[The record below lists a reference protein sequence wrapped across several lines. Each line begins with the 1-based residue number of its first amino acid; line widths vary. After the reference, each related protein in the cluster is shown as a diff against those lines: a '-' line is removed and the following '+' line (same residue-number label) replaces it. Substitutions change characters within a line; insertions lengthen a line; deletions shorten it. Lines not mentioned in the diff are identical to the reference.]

1 MRTINYFLL
10 LVILIQFSCKKDDNI
25 TPINTFQGSLFVTL
39 KDPQGIPVQGA
50 FISMGNSS
58 GITDDNGNYF
68 FIDIALTGDDLLVAE
83 KAGYFKG
90 SRRFR
95 SEGSQTQFIH
105 ITLLPQEEQGVF
117 NNSQPATISIDNKSK
132 LKFPANAVVREDGS
146 AYTGNVHVMANAIYG
161 DDALLSNKMP
171 GDLIGLDATGAQS
184 ALGSFGMIAV
194 ELQSDNGDKLQ
205 VAAGKSV
212 EVELAIANNQVNDA
226 PQSIPIW
233 SFDEDKGY
241 WIEEGVATRQG
252 NYYIASLTH
261 FSWWN
266 WDVPLTLTSW
276 SGTVLYHNGNAA
288 QNVSVCFTVKSINT
302 QRCAP
307 TSASGIISAMIP
319 DEPMEIS
326 VVNEC
331 GENMLSFHVSSIHEL
346 MGWNPIKL
354 NESSEIVVSAIQ
366 GIALQCDGLPVTSGF
381 AKVYTGSNV
390 FIFPIKGTDG
400 HYEGSFEHC
409 KGDLISVQFIDATNN
424 LESS

>member
-1 MRTINYFLL
+1 
-10 LVILIQFSCKKDDNI
+10 
-25 TPINTFQGSLFVTL
+25 
-39 KDPQGIPVQGA
+39 
-50 FISMGNSS
+50 
-58 GITDDNGNYF
+58 
-68 FIDIALTGDDLLVAE
+68 
-83 KAGYFKG
+83 
-90 SRRFR
+90 
-95 SEGSQTQFIH
+95 
-105 ITLLPQEEQGVF
+105 
-117 NNSQPATISIDNKSK
+117 
-132 LKFPANAVVREDGS
+132 
-146 AYTGNVHVMANAIYG
+146 
-161 DDALLSNKMP
+161 
-171 GDLIGLDATGAQS
+171 
-184 ALGSFGMIAV
+184 MIAV
-194 ELQSDNGDKLQ
+194 ELQSVNGDKLQ

-424 LESS
+424 LESSIFNYSADRNMNIGTLAACDQVGEFIRYKIKGFATSYNYYLLDVTSQWTTHISSRDSIGVKGHFGFSFDGVTTGNYKAYLTFGNQVNLPNGQTGYFNKMDLVVIEYGGLNEFIRGTFTGKLNVGGNGAGGQGDSDVTGSFAVRNR